1 MGTMKTLKVAPLIFL
16 LIWTVTSITRW
27 PSHTICKTDNLE
39 VKYRSCDRRQDFAFS
54 FDGCSNVLP
63 QTANIRIGTILR
75 HPIRELTVDV
85 SLAINGKKVP
95 VYSKKICER
104 DHPQFSFCGKKKGEY
119 VYYEAPIDLGVH
131 EIPQGDFNVTVEM
144 FNEDHQTIICAD
156 FTVRNLEERLS

>member
-1 MGTMKTLKVAPLIFL
+1 MGTMKMLKVAPLIFL

-39 VKYRSCDRRQDFAFS
+39 VKYRSC
-54 FDGCSNVLP
+54 G
-63 QTANIRIGTILR
+63 

-156 FTVRNLEERLS
+156 FTVRNLEERLLS